1 MFNERKVAQMA
12 AFFLQQAG
20 GTLNI
25 LKLMKLLYLSEREA
39 MNRYGEPLSYDAMVS
54 MPHGPVLSMTYEC
67 MNGYGSEDPEGWDGW
82 VSDKEN
88 HAVSLRRE
96 NTAITDLDELSDADI
111 EVLQSV
117 WDSFG
122 HMTKWQVR
130 NYTHTYCSEWKDPNG
145 SSYPIE
151 YKDVFIALGKD
162 QTIAK
167 ELQDN
172 ILANKQAARLFS
184 SL

>member
-67 MNGYGSEDPEGWDGW
+67 MNGYGSEDPEG
-82 VSDKEN
+82 S
-88 HAVSLRRE
+88 RR
-96 NTAITDLDELSDADI
+96 
-111 EVLQSV
+111 
-117 WDSFG
+117 FR
-122 HMTKWQVR
+122 HR
-130 NYTHTYCSEWKDPNG
+130 
-145 SSYPIE
+145 
-151 YKDVFIALGKD
+151 
-162 QTIAK
+162 
-167 ELQDN
+167 
-172 ILANKQAARLFS
+172 
-184 SL
+184 